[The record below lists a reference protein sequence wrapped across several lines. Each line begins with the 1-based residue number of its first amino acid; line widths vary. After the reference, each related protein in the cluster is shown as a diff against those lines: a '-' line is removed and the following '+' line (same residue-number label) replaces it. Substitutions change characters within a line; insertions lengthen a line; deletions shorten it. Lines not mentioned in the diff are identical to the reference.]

1 MIIAYKLRH
10 RIDIQELTYA
20 VDSNTGARVA
30 NWVSVLDRNEPAS
43 IVPLSGK
50 EFIAAQSVQAGISTR
65 VTIRKRDGLKPAM
78 RIVHNGTFYNI
89 LAILPDPTLERHLT
103 ILCDSGFNDG

>member
-1 MIIAYKLRH
+1 MMIAYRLRH
-10 RIDIQELTYA
+10 RIDIQELTY
-20 VDSNTGARVA
+20 VIDSNTGARVA
-30 NWVSVLDRNEPAS
+30 SWTSILTKSEPAS
-43 IVPLSGK
+43 IVPLSGR
-50 EFIAAQSVQAGISTR
+50 EFIAAQAVQAGVSTR
-65 VTIRKRDGLKPAM
+65 ITIRKLDGLKPAM